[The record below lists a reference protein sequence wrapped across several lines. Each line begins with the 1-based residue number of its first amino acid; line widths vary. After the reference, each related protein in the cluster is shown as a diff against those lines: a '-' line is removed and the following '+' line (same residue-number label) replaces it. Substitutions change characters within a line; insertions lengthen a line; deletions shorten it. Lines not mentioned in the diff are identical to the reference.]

1 MMSGQLMALK
11 DLKEQLKLSKE
22 QHMPIMVSNKSSN
35 SSLEKQKIIAGHN
48 DVDTQPNIDSQIAC
62 NVVDHIFN
70 YIELC
75 LKEDKSKI
83 KLNLFTKSFIRG
95 ILTNSVRSGINDFIM
110 NMNDK
115 EANALLNDIHKELN
129 KRRLDGE

>member
-1 MMSGQLMALK
+1 MSGQLMALK
-11 DLKEQLKLSKE
+11 DLRVQLKLS
-22 QHMPIMVSNKSSN
+22 HN
-35 SSLEKQKIIAGHN
+35 SLEKHKIEARHN
-48 DVDTQPNIDSQIAC
+48 DISTQPNIDSQIAC

-75 LKEDKSKI
+75 LQEDKSKI

-115 EANALLNDIHKELN
+115 EVSALLNDIHKELN

>member
-1 MMSGQLMALK
+1 MMSLK
-11 DLKEQLKLSKE
+11 DLKDQLKLSR
-22 QHMPIMVSNKSSN
+22 
-35 SSLEKQKIIAGHN
+35 SSLEKHKIVARQNEIN
-48 DVDTQPNIDSQIAC
+48 IQSDIDTHAAC
-62 NVVDHIFN
+62 KVVDHIFN

-95 ILTNSVRSGINDFIM
+95 ILTNNVRSGINDFIM

-115 EANALLNDIHKELN
+115 EVKSLLDDIQKELD
-129 KRRLDGE
+129 KRRQDIL

>member
-1 MMSGQLMALK
+1 MHGTHEISGQLMAIK
-11 DLKEQLKLSKE
+11 NLKEQLKLS
-22 QHMPIMVSNKSSN
+22 HN
-35 SSLEKQKIIAGHN
+35 SLEKHKIDTN
-48 DVDTQPNIDSQIAC
+48 DITQSNIDSQTAC

-115 EANALLNDIHKELN
+115 EVKALLDDIQKELN

>member
-1 MMSGQLMALK
+1 MSGQSMALK
-11 DLKEQLKLSKE
+11 DLKEQLKLS
-22 QHMPIMVSNKSSN
+22 H
-35 SSLEKQKIIAGHN
+35 SSLEKHKIIARPN
-48 DVDTQPNIDSQIAC
+48 EVTIQQNIDSQVAC

-70 YIELC
+70 YIEIC

-83 KLNLFTKSFIRG
+83 KLSLFTKSFIRG

-115 EANALLNDIHKELN
+115 EVKDLLDDIQKELY
-129 KRRLDGE
+129 KRRLDGK